1 MWVIAGLGN
10 PGAEYQETRHNYGFL
25 LVDRLCRKW
34 GVGLSRTT
42 PHAVYEVV
50 RRRQR
55 EIALLKPLTYMNLS
69 GIAIREILR
78 ALSAAP
84 SDLIVAHDDLDLP
97 LGAVR
102 MRAQGG
108 PGGHNGVSSVVE
120 ELGTTEFG
128 RLRLGIGPRPEDW
141 AGRDFVLSPFED
153 SEVPVVQG
161 VLDRAAAGIETLL
174 ARGLPI
180 AMNQVN
186 RRRDEPDSSGE
197 G

>member
-50 RRRQR
+50 RRRQC

-186 RRRDEPDSSGE
+186 RRPDEPDSSGE